1 MKTQFPPLMDI
12 LNQIPD
18 PRQPKGKRYSLSSI
32 LALVCMANMCGYK
45 SYSTVSEWGKNYG
58 SEMLKAL
65 GFRPRAKRKRLR
77 PPCAA
82 TLNKLFRRL
91 ELKALESKLSQWA
104 EQLLAL
110 LPPSEKEEG
119 EEAFAID
126 GKTLRGSQKQGA
138 SICHLLSLV
147 GHRLGLTLIQ
157 ETVDKQ
163 TNEIPIAEEVLKG
176 LMLEGRLKGRI
187 FTMDAILTQRSIA
200 QTIIEGEGDYLMYV
214 KENQARLL
222 EDIQLM
228 FEDPTECGD
237 TKATAQTTDIGH
249 GRIETRRITTSDG
262 LVGYSDWPGF
272 QQVFKLERHVT
283 FKKSGKET
291 REVVYGVTSLS
302 QSQSQDRDKAD
313 ASRLLNL
320 TRNHWTIE
328 NKSHWVRDVTYDEDR
343 SQVRCGSIPQVMA
356 TMRNLAIG
364 LMRLAG
370 ESKIASA
377 CRKFAAKPYLAL
389 ALMGISL
396 EK

>member
-12 LNQIPD
+12 LKQIPD
-18 PRQPKGKRYSLSSI
+18 PRQPKGKRYSLASI

-45 SYSTVSEWGKNYG
+45 SYSTISEWGKNYG
-58 SEMLKAL
+58 SQMLKVL
-65 GFRPRAKRKRLR
+65 GFRPRAKGKRLR

-104 EQLLAL
+104 EQLLSL
-110 LPPSEKEEG
+110 LPPPPSESEKEEAF
-119 EEAFAID
+119 AFAID

-157 ETVDKQ
+157 EGVDNQ

-176 LMLEGRLKGRI
+176 LLLEGRLKGRI
-187 FTMDAILTQRSIA
+187 FTMDAILTQKEIA
-200 QTIIEGEGDYLMYV
+200 QTIVEGEGNYVMYV
-214 KENQARLL
+214 KGNQARLL
-222 EDIQLM
+222 EDIALM
-228 FEDPTECGD
+228 FEDETECGD
-237 TKATAQTTDIGH
+237 TKTMAQTTDIGH

-262 LVGYSDWPGF
+262 LVGYSHWPGLA
-272 QQVFKLERHVT
+272 QVFKLERDVI
-283 FKKSGKET
+283 FKKSGQERK
-291 REVVYGVTSLS
+291 EVVYGVTSLS
-302 QSQSQDRDKAD
+302 MKKAD

-320 TRNHWTIE
+320 TRSHWSIE
-328 NKSHWVRDVTYDEDR
+328 NKVHWVRDVTFDEDR

-364 LMRLAG
+364 LMRFAG
-370 ESKIASA
+370 ESNIASA